1 MMKRITL
8 LAVCLLLVFTA
19 VWAQGEKE
27 AKESTGPVT
36 IKYAFWG
43 NPDAIGVE
51 QDIIKAFEESHPDIK
66 IESIVSGYSDYHTK
80 LMTMIAGNM
89 APDVMR
95 IDDYYFYDFIKLG
108 AVESLSPYIERDGL
122 DLDLYPKMGI
132 EEATVDGQIYGLPWG
147 TAPLY
152 MLLNLDAFENA
163 GVSLPSL
170 DWTTEDFERIVRSFN
185 PQKDKVYGFAI
196 DTNYLSSV
204 LPHIWSKGGT
214 LLSEDKSQYTG
225 DSPKATSAIQMLAD
239 LYAEGYMPKDT
250 INSGNTE
257 ALRRWFSNGTI
268 AMMSGSAQEILAIQK
283 IEGMRF
289 EAWTMPQALDS
300 KNTTV
305 FKSNTI
311 SMSKSSK
318 VKEAAWTF
326 TKFLRGV
333 EGEDLYVRAKRFPPT
348 LNIAENWALY
358 LDPNLYPKKIK
369 ENSELIAKEYGHT
382 LPLRT
387 GYAAIESKVIPAV
400 QSAMLGTKT
409 AAQAMADIRS
419 DITKIIETNSK

>member
-1 MMKRITL
+1 ML
-8 LAVCLLLVFTA
+8 LSLVMILS
-19 VWAQGEKE
+19 VLGAQGAQETKQ
-27 AKESTGPVT
+27 SGPVT
-36 IKYAFWG
+36 LKYAFWG

-51 QDIIKAFEESHPDIK
+51 QDIIKAFEAKHPDIK
-66 IESIVSGYSDYHTK
+66 IEPIVSGYADYHTK

-108 AVESLSPYIERDGL
+108 AVESLSPFIERDKI
-122 DLDLYPKMGI
+122 DLELYPKMGI
-132 EEATVDGQIYGLPWG
+132 EEAIVDGQIYGLPWG

-152 MLLNLDAFENA
+152 MLLNLEVFEKA
-163 GVSLPSL
+163 GVALPSL
-170 DWTTEDFERIVRSFN
+170 DWTTKDFERIVRSFN
-185 PQKDKVYGFAI
+185 PQADKVYGFAI

-214 LLSEDKSQYTG
+214 LLSEDKSRYTG
-225 DSPKATSAIQMLAD
+225 DSAESSSAIQMLAD
-239 LYAEGYMPKDT
+239 LYKEGYMPKDT

-257 ALRRWFSNGTI
+257 ALRRWFSNGTV

-283 IEGMRF
+283 IEGIRF
-289 EAWTMPQALDS
+289 EAWTMPQAVDS

-311 SMSKSSK
+311 SISKSSK
-318 VKEAAWTF
+318 QKEAAWIF

-348 LNIAENWALY
+348 LNIPENWALY
-358 LDPNLYPKKIK
+358 LDPNLYPKQIK
-369 ENSELIAKEYGHT
+369 QNSELIAKEYGHT

-409 AAQAMADIRS
+409 AQQAMADIRA

>member
-1 MMKRITL
+1 MKRTL
-8 LAVCLLLVFTA
+8 LMLLSLVMI
-19 VWAQGEKE
+19 VSVLGAQGTQETKQ
-27 AKESTGPVT
+27 SGPVT
-36 IKYAFWG
+36 LKYAFWG

-51 QDIIKAFEESHPDIK
+51 QDIIKAFEEKHPDIK
-66 IESIVSGYSDYHTK
+66 IEPIVSGYADYHTK

-108 AVESLSPYIERDGL
+108 AVESLSPFIQRDKI

-132 EEATVDGQIYGLPWG
+132 EEAIVDGQIYGLPWG

-152 MLLNLDAFENA
+152 MLLNLDVFEKA
-163 GVSLPSL
+163 GVALPSL
-170 DWTTEDFERIVRSFN
+170 DWTTKDFERIVRSFN

-214 LLSEDKSQYTG
+214 LLSEDKSLYTG
-225 DSPKATSAIQMLAD
+225 DSPEASSAIQMLAD
-239 LYAEGYMPKDT
+239 LYKEGYMPKDT

-283 IEGMRF
+283 IEGIRF
-289 EAWTMPQALDS
+289 EAWTMPQALNS

-311 SMSKSSK
+311 SISKSSK
-318 VKEAAWTF
+318 QKEAAWIF

-348 LNIAENWALY
+348 LNIPENWAFY
-358 LDPNLYPKKIK
+358 LDPNLYPKQIK
-369 ENSELIAKEYGHT
+369 QNSELIAKEYGHT

-409 AAQAMADIRS
+409 AQQAMADIRA

>member
-1 MMKRITL
+1 MKRTL
-8 LAVCLLLVFTA
+8 LMLLSLVMILS
-19 VWAQGEKE
+19 VLGAQGAQETKQ
-27 AKESTGPVT
+27 SGPVT
-36 IKYAFWG
+36 LKYAFWG

-51 QDIIKAFEESHPDIK
+51 QDIIKAFEAKHPDIK
-66 IESIVSGYSDYHTK
+66 IEPIVSGYADYHTK

-108 AVESLSPYIERDGL
+108 AVESLSPFIQRDKI
-122 DLDLYPKMGI
+122 DLNLYPKMGI

-152 MLLNLDAFENA
+152 MLLNLDVFEKA
-163 GVSLPSL
+163 GVELPSL
-170 DWTTEDFERIVRSFN
+170 DWTTKDFERLVRSFN

-214 LLSEDKSQYTG
+214 LLSEDKSRYTG
-225 DSPKATSAIQMLAD
+225 DSPEASSAIQMLSD
-239 LYAEGYMPKDT
+239 LYKEGYMPRDT

-257 ALRRWFSNGTI
+257 ALRRWFSNGTV

-283 IEGMRF
+283 IEGIRF
-289 EAWTMPQALDS
+289 EAWTMPQAVDS

-311 SMSKSSK
+311 SISKSSK
-318 VKEAAWTF
+318 QKEAAWTF

-348 LNIAENWALY
+348 LNIPENWALY
-358 LDPNLYPKKIK
+358 LDPNLYPKQIK
-369 ENSELIAKEYGHT
+369 QNSELIAKEYGHT

-409 AAQAMADIRS
+409 AAQAMADIRA

>member
-1 MMKRITL
+1 MKRTL
-8 LAVCLLLVFTA
+8 LVLLGLVMILAAVG
-19 VWAQGEKE
+19 AQG
-27 AKESTGPVT
+27 AQESQKSGPVT
-36 IKYAFWG
+36 LKYAFWG

-51 QDIIKAFEESHPDIK
+51 QDIIKAFEEKHPDIK
-66 IESIVSGYSDYHTK
+66 IEPIVSGYADYHTK

-108 AVESLSPYIERDGL
+108 AVESLSPYIQRDKI
-122 DLDLYPKMGI
+122 DLNLYPKMGI

-152 MLLNLDAFENA
+152 MLLNLDVFEKA
-163 GVSLPSL
+163 GVALPSL
-170 DWTTEDFERIVRSFN
+170 DWTTKDFERIVRSFN

-214 LLSEDKSQYTG
+214 LLSEDKSRYTG
-225 DSPKATSAIQMLAD
+225 DSPEASSAIQMLAD
-239 LYAEGYMPKDT
+239 LYKEGYMPKDT
-250 INSGNTE
+250 INSGNSE

-283 IEGMRF
+283 IEGIRF
-289 EAWTMPQALDS
+289 EAWTMPQAMNS

-311 SMSKSSK
+311 SISKSSK
-318 VKEAAWTF
+318 QKEAAWIF

-358 LDPNLYPKKIK
+358 LDPNLYPKQIK
-369 ENSELIAKEYGHT
+369 QNSELIAKEYGHT

-409 AAQAMADIRS
+409 AAQAMADIRG

>member
-1 MMKRITL
+1 MKRTL
-8 LAVCLLLVFTA
+8 LVLLGLVMILAAVG
-19 VWAQGEKE
+19 AQGAQEPQK
-27 AKESTGPVT
+27 SGPVT
-36 IKYAFWG
+36 LKYAFWG

-51 QDIIKAFEESHPDIK
+51 QDIIKAFEEKHPDIK
-66 IESIVSGYSDYHTK
+66 IEPIVSGYSDYHTK

-108 AVESLSPYIERDGL
+108 AVESLSPYIQRDKI
-122 DLDLYPKMGI
+122 DLNLYPKMGI

-152 MLLNLDAFENA
+152 MLLNLEVFEKA
-163 GVSLPSL
+163 GVALPSL
-170 DWTTEDFERIVRSFN
+170 DWTTKDFERIVRSFN

-214 LLSEDKSQYTG
+214 LLSEDKSRYTG
-225 DSPKATSAIQMLAD
+225 DSPEASSAIQMLAD
-239 LYAEGYMPKDT
+239 LYKEGYMPKDT

-283 IEGMRF
+283 IEGIRF
-289 EAWTMPQALDS
+289 EAWTMPQAMNS

-311 SMSKSSK
+311 SISKSSK
-318 VKEAAWTF
+318 QKEAAWIF

-358 LDPNLYPKKIK
+358 LDPNLYPKQIK
-369 ENSELIAKEYGHT
+369 QNSELIAKEYGHT

-409 AAQAMADIRS
+409 AAQAMADIRG

>member
-1 MMKRITL
+1 MKRTL
-8 LAVCLLLVFTA
+8 LVLLGLVMILAT
-19 VWAQGEKE
+19 VGAQGSQEPQK
-27 AKESTGPVT
+27 SGPVT
-36 IKYAFWG
+36 LKYAFWG

-51 QDIIKAFEESHPDIK
+51 QDIIKAFEEKHPDIK
-66 IESIVSGYSDYHTK
+66 IEPIVSGYADYHTK

-108 AVESLSPYIERDGL
+108 AVESLSPYIQRDKI
-122 DLDLYPKMGI
+122 DLNLYPKMGI

-152 MLLNLDAFENA
+152 MLLNLDVFEKA
-163 GVSLPSL
+163 GVALPSL
-170 DWTTEDFERIVRSFN
+170 DWTTKDFERIVRSFN

-214 LLSEDKSQYTG
+214 LLSEDKSRYTG
-225 DSPKATSAIQMLAD
+225 DSPEASSAIQMLAD
-239 LYAEGYMPKDT
+239 LYKEGYMPKDT

-283 IEGMRF
+283 IEGIRF
-289 EAWTMPQALDS
+289 EAWTMPQAMNS

-311 SMSKSSK
+311 SISKSSK
-318 VKEAAWTF
+318 QKEAAWIF

-348 LNIAENWALY
+348 LNIAENWDLY
-358 LDPNLYPKKIK
+358 LDPNLYPKQIK
-369 ENSELIAKEYGHT
+369 QISELIAKEYGHT

-409 AAQAMADIRS
+409 AAQAMADIRG

>member
-1 MMKRITL
+1 MKRTL
-8 LAVCLLLVFTA
+8 LMLLSLVMILS
-19 VWAQGEKE
+19 VLGAQGAQETKQ
-27 AKESTGPVT
+27 SGPVT
-36 IKYAFWG
+36 LKYAFWG

-51 QDIIKAFEESHPDIK
+51 QDIIKAFEAKHPDIK
-66 IESIVSGYSDYHTK
+66 IEPIVSGYADYHTK

-108 AVESLSPYIERDGL
+108 AVESLSPFIERDKI
-122 DLDLYPKMGI
+122 DLELYPKMGI
-132 EEATVDGQIYGLPWG
+132 EEAIVDGQIYGLPWG

-152 MLLNLDAFENA
+152 MLLNLEVFEKA
-163 GVSLPSL
+163 GVALPSL
-170 DWTTEDFERIVRSFN
+170 DWTTKDFERIVRSFN
-185 PQKDKVYGFAI
+185 PQADKVYGFAI

-214 LLSEDKSQYTG
+214 LLSEDKSRYTG
-225 DSPKATSAIQMLAD
+225 DSAESSSAIQMLSD
-239 LYAEGYMPKDT
+239 LYKEGYMPKDT

-257 ALRRWFSNGTI
+257 ALRRWFSNGTV

-283 IEGMRF
+283 IEGIRF
-289 EAWTMPQALDS
+289 EAWTMPQAVDS

-311 SMSKSSK
+311 SISKSSK
-318 VKEAAWTF
+318 QKEAAWTF

-348 LNIAENWALY
+348 LNIPENWALY
-358 LDPNLYPKKIK
+358 LDPNLYPKQIK
-369 ENSELIAKEYGHT
+369 QNSELIAKQYGHT

-409 AAQAMADIRS
+409 AAQAMADIRA

>member
-1 MMKRITL
+1 ML
-8 LAVCLLLVFTA
+8 LSLVMI
-19 VWAQGEKE
+19 VSVLGAQGTQEIKQ
-27 AKESTGPVT
+27 SGPVT
-36 IKYAFWG
+36 LKYAFWG

-51 QDIIKAFEESHPDIK
+51 QDIIKAFEEKHPDIK
-66 IESIVSGYSDYHTK
+66 IEPIVSGYADYHTK

-108 AVESLSPYIERDGL
+108 AVESLSPFIQRDKI

-132 EEATVDGQIYGLPWG
+132 EEAIVDGQIYGLPWG

-152 MLLNLDAFENA
+152 MLLNLDVFEKS
-163 GVSLPSL
+163 GVALPSL
-170 DWTTEDFERIVRSFN
+170 DWTTKDFERIVRSFN

-214 LLSEDKSQYTG
+214 LLSEDKSRYTG
-225 DSPKATSAIQMLAD
+225 DSPEASSAIQMLAD
-239 LYAEGYMPKDT
+239 LYKEGYMPKDT

-283 IEGMRF
+283 IEGIRF
-289 EAWTMPQALDS
+289 EAWTMPQALNS

-311 SMSKSSK
+311 SISKSSK
-318 VKEAAWTF
+318 QKEAAWTF

-348 LNIAENWALY
+348 LNIPENWAYY
-358 LDPNLYPKKIK
+358 LDPNLYPKQIK
-369 ENSELIAKEYGHT
+369 QNSELIAKEYGHT

-409 AAQAMADIRS
+409 AQQAMADIRA

>member
-1 MMKRITL
+1 MKRTL
-8 LAVCLLLVFTA
+8 LMLLGLVMILGTLG
-19 VWAQGEKE
+19 AQGGQE
-27 AKESTGPVT
+27 AQTTGPVT
-36 IKYAFWG
+36 LKYAFWG

-51 QDIIKAFEESHPDIK
+51 QDIIEAFEATHPDIK
-66 IESIVSGYSDYHTK
+66 IEPIVSGYADYHTK

-108 AVESLSPYIERDGL
+108 AVESLSPFIDRDNI
-122 DLDLYPKMGI
+122 DLALYPKMGI

-152 MLLNLDAFENA
+152 MLLNLDVFEKA
-163 GVSLPSL
+163 GIALPSL
-170 DWTTEDFERIVRSFN
+170 DWTVEDFERIVRSFN
-185 PQKDKVYGFAI
+185 PQKDNIYGFAL
-196 DTNYLSSV
+196 DTNNISIL
-204 LPHIWSKGGT
+204 LPYIWAMGGN
-214 LLSEDKSQYTG
+214 LLSDDRMEYTG
-225 DSPKATSAIQMLAD
+225 DQAGAVAAVQMIAD
-239 LYAEGYMPKDT
+239 LYQEGYMPKDS

-257 ALRRWFSNGTI
+257 ALRRWFSNGTL

-289 EAWTMPQALDS
+289 EAWTMPQAKDS

-318 VKEAAWTF
+318 LKEAAWTF

-387 GYAAIESKVIPAV
+387 GYAAIESKVMPAL
-400 QSAMLGTKT
+400 QTAMLGTKS
-409 AAQAMADIRS
+409 AAQAMGDIKV
-419 DITKIIETNSK
+419 DVMKVIETNSK

>member
-1 MMKRITL
+1 ML
-8 LAVCLLLVFTA
+8 LSLVMI
-19 VWAQGEKE
+19 VSVLGAQGTQEIKQ
-27 AKESTGPVT
+27 SGPVT
-36 IKYAFWG
+36 LKYAFWG

-51 QDIIKAFEESHPDIK
+51 QDIIKAFEEKHPDIK
-66 IESIVSGYSDYHTK
+66 IEPIVSGYADYHTK

-108 AVESLSPYIERDGL
+108 AVESLSPFIQRDKI

-132 EEATVDGQIYGLPWG
+132 EEAIVDGQIYGLPWG

-152 MLLNLDAFENA
+152 MLLNLDVFEKS
-163 GVSLPSL
+163 GVALPSL
-170 DWTTEDFERIVRSFN
+170 DWTTKDFERIVRSFN

-214 LLSEDKSQYTG
+214 LLSEDKSRYTG
-225 DSPKATSAIQMLAD
+225 DSPEASSAIQMLAD
-239 LYAEGYMPKDT
+239 LYKEGYMPKDT

-283 IEGMRF
+283 IEGIRF
-289 EAWTMPQALDS
+289 EAWTMPQALNS

-311 SMSKSSK
+311 SISKSSK
-318 VKEAAWTF
+318 QKEAAWIF

-348 LNIAENWALY
+348 LNIPENWAFY
-358 LDPNLYPKKIK
+358 LDPNLYPKQIK
-369 ENSELIAKEYGHT
+369 QNSELIAKEYGHT

-409 AAQAMADIRS
+409 AQQAMADIRA

>member
-1 MMKRITL
+1 MKRTL
-8 LAVCLLLVFTA
+8 LMLLSLVMILS
-19 VWAQGEKE
+19 VLGAQGAQETKQ
-27 AKESTGPVT
+27 SGPVT
-36 IKYAFWG
+36 LKYAFWG

-51 QDIIKAFEESHPDIK
+51 QDIIKAFEAKHPDIK
-66 IESIVSGYSDYHTK
+66 IEPIVSGYADYHTK

-108 AVESLSPYIERDGL
+108 AVESLSPFIERDKI
-122 DLDLYPKMGI
+122 DLELYPKMGI
-132 EEATVDGQIYGLPWG
+132 EEAIVDGQIYGLPWG

-152 MLLNLDAFENA
+152 MLLNLEVFEKA
-163 GVSLPSL
+163 GVALPSL
-170 DWTTEDFERIVRSFN
+170 DWTTKDFERIVRSFN
-185 PQKDKVYGFAI
+185 PQADKVYGFAI

-214 LLSEDKSQYTG
+214 LLSEDKSRYTG
-225 DSPKATSAIQMLAD
+225 DSAESSSAIQMLAD
-239 LYAEGYMPKDT
+239 LYKEGYMPKDT

-257 ALRRWFSNGTI
+257 ALRRWFSNGTV

-283 IEGMRF
+283 IEGIRF
-289 EAWTMPQALDS
+289 EAWTMPQAVDS

-311 SMSKSSK
+311 SISKSSK
-318 VKEAAWTF
+318 QKEAAWTF

-348 LNIAENWALY
+348 LNIPENWALY
-358 LDPNLYPKKIK
+358 LDPNLYPKQIK
-369 ENSELIAKEYGHT
+369 QNSELIAKEYGHT

-409 AAQAMADIRS
+409 AQQAMADIRA

>member
-1 MMKRITL
+1 ML
-8 LAVCLLLVFTA
+8 LSLVMI
-19 VWAQGEKE
+19 VSVLGAQGTQEIKQ
-27 AKESTGPVT
+27 SGPVT
-36 IKYAFWG
+36 LKYAFWG

-51 QDIIKAFEESHPDIK
+51 QDIIKAFEEKHPDIK
-66 IESIVSGYSDYHTK
+66 IEPIVSGYADYHTK

-108 AVESLSPYIERDGL
+108 AVESLSPFIQRDKI

-132 EEATVDGQIYGLPWG
+132 EEAIVDGQIYGLPWG

-152 MLLNLDAFENA
+152 MLLNLDVFEKA
-163 GVSLPSL
+163 GVALPSL
-170 DWTTEDFERIVRSFN
+170 DWTTKDFERIVRSFN

-214 LLSEDKSQYTG
+214 LLSEDKSRYTG
-225 DSPKATSAIQMLAD
+225 DSPEASSAIQMLAD
-239 LYAEGYMPKDT
+239 LYKEGYMPKDT

-283 IEGMRF
+283 IEGIRF
-289 EAWTMPQALDS
+289 EAWTMPQALNS

-311 SMSKSSK
+311 SISKSSK
-318 VKEAAWTF
+318 QKEAAWIF

-348 LNIAENWALY
+348 LNIPENWAFY
-358 LDPNLYPKKIK
+358 LDPNLYPKQIK
-369 ENSELIAKEYGHT
+369 QNSELIAKEYGHT

-409 AAQAMADIRS
+409 AQQAMADIRA

>member
-1 MMKRITL
+1 MKRTL
-8 LAVCLLLVFTA
+8 LVLLGLVMILAT
-19 VWAQGEKE
+19 VGAQGSQEPQK
-27 AKESTGPVT
+27 SGPVT
-36 IKYAFWG
+36 LKYAFWG

-51 QDIIKAFEESHPDIK
+51 QDIIKAFEEKHPDIK
-66 IESIVSGYSDYHTK
+66 IEPIVSGYADYHTK

-108 AVESLSPYIERDGL
+108 AVESLSPYIQRDKI
-122 DLDLYPKMGI
+122 DLNLYPKMGI
-132 EEATVDGQIYGLPWG
+132 EEATVEGQIYGLPWG

-152 MLLNLDAFENA
+152 MLLNLDVFEKA
-163 GVSLPSL
+163 GVALPSL
-170 DWTTEDFERIVRSFN
+170 DWTTKDFERIVRSFN

-214 LLSEDKSQYTG
+214 LLSEDKSRYTG
-225 DSPKATSAIQMLAD
+225 DSPEASSAIQMLAD
-239 LYAEGYMPKDT
+239 LYKEGYMPKDT

-283 IEGMRF
+283 IEGIRF
-289 EAWTMPQALDS
+289 EAWTMPQAMNS

-311 SMSKSSK
+311 SISKSSK
-318 VKEAAWTF
+318 QKEAAWIF

-358 LDPNLYPKKIK
+358 LDPNLYPKQIK
-369 ENSELIAKEYGHT
+369 QNSELIAKEYGHT

-409 AAQAMADIRS
+409 AAQAMADIRG

>member
-1 MMKRITL
+1 MKRTL
-8 LAVCLLLVFTA
+8 LLLLSLVMILS
-19 VWAQGEKE
+19 VLGAQGAQETKQ
-27 AKESTGPVT
+27 SGPVT
-36 IKYAFWG
+36 LKYAFWG

-51 QDIIKAFEESHPDIK
+51 QDIIKAFEAKHPDIK
-66 IESIVSGYSDYHTK
+66 IEPIVSGYADYHTK

-108 AVESLSPYIERDGL
+108 AVESLTPFIERDKI
-122 DLDLYPKMGI
+122 DLELYPKMGI
-132 EEATVDGQIYGLPWG
+132 EEAIVDGQIYGLPWG

-152 MLLNLDAFENA
+152 MLLNLEVFEKA
-163 GVSLPSL
+163 GVALPSL
-170 DWTTEDFERIVRSFN
+170 DWTTKDFERIVRSFN
-185 PQKDKVYGFAI
+185 PQEDKVYGFAI

-214 LLSEDKSQYTG
+214 LLSEDKSRYTG
-225 DSPKATSAIQMLAD
+225 DSAEASSAIQMLAD
-239 LYAEGYMPKDT
+239 LYKEGYMPKDT

-257 ALRRWFSNGTI
+257 ALRRWFSNGTV

-283 IEGMRF
+283 IEGIRF
-289 EAWTMPQALDS
+289 EAWTMPQAVDS

-311 SMSKSSK
+311 SISKSSK
-318 VKEAAWTF
+318 QKEAAWTF

-348 LNIAENWALY
+348 LNIPENWALY
-358 LDPNLYPKKIK
+358 LDPNLYPKQIK
-369 ENSELIAKEYGHT
+369 QNSELIAKQYGHT

-409 AAQAMADIRS
+409 AAQAMADIRA

>member
-1 MMKRITL
+1 MKRTL
-8 LAVCLLLVFTA
+8 LVLLGLVMILAAVG
-19 VWAQGEKE
+19 AQGAQEPQK
-27 AKESTGPVT
+27 SGPVT
-36 IKYAFWG
+36 LKYAFWG

-51 QDIIKAFEESHPDIK
+51 QDIIKAFEEKHPDIK
-66 IESIVSGYSDYHTK
+66 IEPIVSGYADYHTK

-108 AVESLSPYIERDGL
+108 AVESLSPFIQRDKI
-122 DLDLYPKMGI
+122 DLNLYPKMGI

-152 MLLNLDAFENA
+152 MLLNLDVFEKA
-163 GVSLPSL
+163 GVALPSL
-170 DWTTEDFERIVRSFN
+170 DWTTKDFERIVRSFN

-214 LLSEDKSQYTG
+214 LLSEDKSRYTG
-225 DSPKATSAIQMLAD
+225 DSPEASSAIQMLAD
-239 LYAEGYMPKDT
+239 LYKEGYMPKDT
-250 INSGNTE
+250 INSGNSE

-283 IEGMRF
+283 IEGIRF
-289 EAWTMPQALDS
+289 EAWTMPQAMNS

-311 SMSKSSK
+311 SISKSSK
-318 VKEAAWTF
+318 QKEAAWIF

-358 LDPNLYPKKIK
+358 LDPNLYPKQIK
-369 ENSELIAKEYGHT
+369 QNSELIAKEYGHT

-409 AAQAMADIRS
+409 AAQAMADIRG

>member
-1 MMKRITL
+1 ML
-8 LAVCLLLVFTA
+8 LSLVMILS
-19 VWAQGEKE
+19 VLGAQGAQETKQ
-27 AKESTGPVT
+27 SGPVT
-36 IKYAFWG
+36 LKYAFWG

-51 QDIIKAFEESHPDIK
+51 QDIIKAFEAKHPDIK
-66 IESIVSGYSDYHTK
+66 IEPIVSGYADYHTK

-108 AVESLSPYIERDGL
+108 AVESLSPFIERDKI
-122 DLDLYPKMGI
+122 DLELYPKMGI
-132 EEATVDGQIYGLPWG
+132 EEAIVDGQIYGLPWG

-152 MLLNLDAFENA
+152 MLLNLEVFEKA
-163 GVSLPSL
+163 GVALPSL
-170 DWTTEDFERIVRSFN
+170 DWTTKDFERIVRSFN
-185 PQKDKVYGFAI
+185 PQADKVYGFAI

-214 LLSEDKSQYTG
+214 LLSEDKSRYTG
-225 DSPKATSAIQMLAD
+225 DSAESSSAIQMLAD
-239 LYAEGYMPKDT
+239 LYKEGYMPKDT

-257 ALRRWFSNGTI
+257 ALRRWFSNGTV

-283 IEGMRF
+283 IEGIRF
-289 EAWTMPQALDS
+289 EAWTMPQAVDS

-311 SMSKSSK
+311 SISKSSK
-318 VKEAAWTF
+318 QKEAAWIF

-348 LNIAENWALY
+348 LNIPENWALY
-358 LDPNLYPKKIK
+358 LDPNLYPKQIK
-369 ENSELIAKEYGHT
+369 QNSELIAKQYGHT

-409 AAQAMADIRS
+409 AAQAMADIRA

>member
-1 MMKRITL
+1 MMKRTIMIIM
-8 LAVCLLLVFTA
+8 CSLLVLGA
-19 VWAQGEKE
+19 VWAQGGQELKM
-27 AKESTGPVT
+27 SSGPVT
-36 IKYAFWG
+36 LKYAFWG

-51 QDIIKAFEESHPDIK
+51 QDIIKAFEEKHPDIK
-66 IESIVSGYSDYHTK
+66 IEPIVSGYQDYHTK

-108 AVESLSPYIERDGL
+108 AVESLSPYIEKDNI

-152 MLLNLDAFENA
+152 MLLNLDVFEQA
-163 GVSLPSL
+163 GIELPSL
-170 DWTTEDFERIVRSFN
+170 DWTIEDFERIIRSFN
-185 PQKDKVYGFAI
+185 PKKDNIYGFAT
-196 DTNYLSSV
+196 DTANISQILPYIWAKDGNILSDDR
-204 LPHIWSKGGT
+204 L
-214 LLSEDKSQYTG
+214 QYTG
-225 DSPKATSAIQMLAD
+225 DQAGAVAAVKMIAD
-239 LYAEGYMPKDT
+239 LYQDGYMPKDS

-257 ALRRWFSNGTI
+257 SLRRWFCNNTL
-268 AMMSGSAQEILAIQK
+268 AMMSGAAQEILAIQNV
-283 IEGMRF
+283 EGMRF
-289 EAWTMPQALDS
+289 EAWTMPQSVNS

-311 SMSKSSK
+311 SMSESSK

-348 LNIAENWALY
+348 LNIPENWAYY

-369 ENSELIAKEYGHT
+369 ENSELIAKNYGHT

-387 GYAAIESKVIPAV
+387 GYAAIESKIMPAL
-400 QSAMLGTKT
+400 QTAMLGSKSAQQSM
-409 AAQAMADIRS
+409 AAINSEIM
-419 DITKIIETNSK
+419 KIIEANSK

>member
-1 MMKRITL
+1 MKRTL
-8 LAVCLLLVFTA
+8 LVLLGLVMILAAVG
-19 VWAQGEKE
+19 AQGAQEPQK
-27 AKESTGPVT
+27 SGPVT
-36 IKYAFWG
+36 LKYAFWG

-51 QDIIKAFEESHPDIK
+51 QDIIKAFEEKHPDIK
-66 IESIVSGYSDYHTK
+66 IEPIVSGYSDYHTK

-108 AVESLSPYIERDGL
+108 AVESLSPYIQRDRI
-122 DLDLYPKMGI
+122 DLNLYPKMGI

-152 MLLNLDAFENA
+152 MLLNLEVFEKA
-163 GVSLPSL
+163 GVALPSL
-170 DWTTEDFERIVRSFN
+170 DWTTKDFERIVRSFN

-214 LLSEDKSQYTG
+214 LLSEDKSRYTG
-225 DSPKATSAIQMLAD
+225 DSPEASSAIQMLAD
-239 LYAEGYMPKDT
+239 LYKEGYMPKDT

-283 IEGMRF
+283 IEGIRF
-289 EAWTMPQALDS
+289 EAWTMPQAMNS

-311 SMSKSSK
+311 SISKSSK
-318 VKEAAWTF
+318 QKEAAWIF

-358 LDPNLYPKKIK
+358 LDPNLYPKQIK
-369 ENSELIAKEYGHT
+369 QNSELIAKEYGHT

-409 AAQAMADIRS
+409 AAQAMADIRG

>member
-1 MMKRITL
+1 MKRTL
-8 LAVCLLLVFTA
+8 LVLLGLVMILAT
-19 VWAQGEKE
+19 VGAQGSQEPQK
-27 AKESTGPVT
+27 SGPVT
-36 IKYAFWG
+36 LKYAFWG

-51 QDIIKAFEESHPDIK
+51 QDIIKAFEEKHPDIK
-66 IESIVSGYSDYHTK
+66 IEPIVSGYADYHTK

-108 AVESLSPYIERDGL
+108 AVESLSPYIQRDKI
-122 DLDLYPKMGI
+122 DLNLYPKMGI
-132 EEATVDGQIYGLPWG
+132 EEATVEGQIYGLPWG

-152 MLLNLDAFENA
+152 MLLNLDVFEKA
-163 GVSLPSL
+163 GVALPSL
-170 DWTTEDFERIVRSFN
+170 DWTTKDFERIVRSFN

-214 LLSEDKSQYTG
+214 LLSEDKSRYTG
-225 DSPKATSAIQMLAD
+225 DSPEASSAIQMLAD
-239 LYAEGYMPKDT
+239 LYKEGYMPKDT

-283 IEGMRF
+283 IEGIRF
-289 EAWTMPQALDS
+289 EAWTMPQAMNS

-311 SMSKSSK
+311 SISKSSK
-318 VKEAAWTF
+318 QKEAAWIF

-348 LNIAENWALY
+348 LNIAENWDLY
-358 LDPNLYPKKIK
+358 LDPNLYPKQIK
-369 ENSELIAKEYGHT
+369 QISELIAKEYGHT

-409 AAQAMADIRS
+409 AAQAMADIRG

>member
-1 MMKRITL
+1 MKRTL
-8 LAVCLLLVFTA
+8 LVLLGLVMILAT
-19 VWAQGEKE
+19 VGAQGSQEPQK
-27 AKESTGPVT
+27 SGPVT
-36 IKYAFWG
+36 LKYAFWG

-51 QDIIKAFEESHPDIK
+51 QDIIKAFEEKHPDIK
-66 IESIVSGYSDYHTK
+66 IEPIVSGYADYHTK

-95 IDDYYFYDFIKLG
+95 IDDYYFYDFIKLS
-108 AVESLSPYIERDGL
+108 AVESLSPYIQRDKI
-122 DLDLYPKMGI
+122 DLNLYPKMGI

-152 MLLNLDAFENA
+152 MLLNLDVFEKA
-163 GVSLPSL
+163 GVALPSL
-170 DWTTEDFERIVRSFN
+170 DWTTKDFERIVRSFN

-214 LLSEDKSQYTG
+214 LLSEDKSRYTG
-225 DSPKATSAIQMLAD
+225 DSPEASSAIQMLAD
-239 LYAEGYMPKDT
+239 LYKEGYMPKDT

-283 IEGMRF
+283 IEGIRF
-289 EAWTMPQALDS
+289 EAWTMPQAMNS

-311 SMSKSSK
+311 SISKSSK
-318 VKEAAWTF
+318 QKEAAWIF

-348 LNIAENWALY
+348 LNIAENWDLY
-358 LDPNLYPKKIK
+358 LDPNLYPKQIK
-369 ENSELIAKEYGHT
+369 QNSELIAKEYGHT

-409 AAQAMADIRS
+409 AAQAMADIRG

>member
-1 MMKRITL
+1 MKRTL
-8 LAVCLLLVFTA
+8 LMLLSLVMI
-19 VWAQGEKE
+19 VSVLGAQGTQEIKQ
-27 AKESTGPVT
+27 SGPVT
-36 IKYAFWG
+36 LKYAFWG

-51 QDIIKAFEESHPDIK
+51 QDIIKAFEEKHPDIK
-66 IESIVSGYSDYHTK
+66 IEPIVSGYADYHTK

-108 AVESLSPYIERDGL
+108 AVESLSPFIQRDKI

-132 EEATVDGQIYGLPWG
+132 EEAIVDGQIYGLPWG

-152 MLLNLDAFENA
+152 MLLNLDVFEKA
-163 GVSLPSL
+163 GVALPSL
-170 DWTTEDFERIVRSFN
+170 DWTTKDFERIVRSFN

-214 LLSEDKSQYTG
+214 LLSEDKSRYTG
-225 DSPKATSAIQMLAD
+225 DSPEASSAIQMLAD
-239 LYAEGYMPKDT
+239 LYKEGYMPKDT

-283 IEGMRF
+283 IEGIRF
-289 EAWTMPQALDS
+289 EAWTMPQALNS

-311 SMSKSSK
+311 SISKSSK
-318 VKEAAWTF
+318 QKEAAWIF

-348 LNIAENWALY
+348 LNIPENWAFY
-358 LDPNLYPKKIK
+358 LDPNLYPKQIK
-369 ENSELIAKEYGHT
+369 QNSELIAKEYGHT

-409 AAQAMADIRS
+409 AQQAMADIRA

>member
-1 MMKRITL
+1 MKRTL
-8 LAVCLLLVFTA
+8 LMLLSLVMILS
-19 VWAQGEKE
+19 VLGAQGAQETKQ
-27 AKESTGPVT
+27 SGPVT
-36 IKYAFWG
+36 LKYAFWG

-51 QDIIKAFEESHPDIK
+51 QDIIKAFEAKHPDIK
-66 IESIVSGYSDYHTK
+66 IEPIVSGYADYHTK

-108 AVESLSPYIERDGL
+108 AVESLSPFIERDKI
-122 DLDLYPKMGI
+122 DLELYPKMGI
-132 EEATVDGQIYGLPWG
+132 EEAIVDGQIYGLPWG

-152 MLLNLDAFENA
+152 MLLNLEVFEKA
-163 GVSLPSL
+163 GVALPSL
-170 DWTTEDFERIVRSFN
+170 DWTTKDFERIVRSFN
-185 PQKDKVYGFAI
+185 PQADKVYGFAI

-214 LLSEDKSQYTG
+214 LLSEDKSRYTG
-225 DSPKATSAIQMLAD
+225 DSAESSSAIQMLAD
-239 LYAEGYMPKDT
+239 LYKEGYMPKDT

-257 ALRRWFSNGTI
+257 ALRRWFSNGTV

-283 IEGMRF
+283 IEGIRF
-289 EAWTMPQALDS
+289 EAWTMPQAVDS

-311 SMSKSSK
+311 SISKSSK
-318 VKEAAWTF
+318 QKEAAWTF

-348 LNIAENWALY
+348 LNIPENWALY
-358 LDPNLYPKKIK
+358 LDPNLYPKQIK
-369 ENSELIAKEYGHT
+369 QNSELIAKQYGHT

-409 AAQAMADIRS
+409 AAQAMADIRA

>member
-1 MMKRITL
+1 MKRTL
-8 LAVCLLLVFTA
+8 LMLLSLVMILS
-19 VWAQGEKE
+19 VLGAQGAQETKQ
-27 AKESTGPVT
+27 SGPVT
-36 IKYAFWG
+36 LKYAFWG

-51 QDIIKAFEESHPDIK
+51 QDIIKAFEAKHPDIK
-66 IESIVSGYSDYHTK
+66 IEPIVSGYADYHTK

-108 AVESLSPYIERDGL
+108 AVESLSPFIERDKI
-122 DLDLYPKMGI
+122 DLELYPKMGI
-132 EEATVDGQIYGLPWG
+132 EEAIVDGQIYGLPWG

-152 MLLNLDAFENA
+152 MLLNLEVFEKA
-163 GVSLPSL
+163 GVALPSL
-170 DWTTEDFERIVRSFN
+170 DWTTKDFERIVRSFN
-185 PQKDKVYGFAI
+185 PQADKVYGFAI

-214 LLSEDKSQYTG
+214 LLSEDKSRYTG
-225 DSPKATSAIQMLAD
+225 DSAESSSAIQMLAD
-239 LYAEGYMPKDT
+239 LYKEGYMPKDT

-257 ALRRWFSNGTI
+257 ALRRWFSNGTV

-283 IEGMRF
+283 IEGIRF
-289 EAWTMPQALDS
+289 EAWTMPQAVDS

-311 SMSKSSK
+311 SISKSSK
-318 VKEAAWTF
+318 QKEAAWIF

-348 LNIAENWALY
+348 LNIPENWALY
-358 LDPNLYPKKIK
+358 LDPNLYPKQIK
-369 ENSELIAKEYGHT
+369 QNSELIAKEYGHT

-409 AAQAMADIRS
+409 AQQAMADIRA

>member
-1 MMKRITL
+1 MKRTL
-8 LAVCLLLVFTA
+8 LVLLGLVMILAT
-19 VWAQGEKE
+19 VGAQGSQEPQK
-27 AKESTGPVT
+27 SGPVT
-36 IKYAFWG
+36 LKYAFWG

-51 QDIIKAFEESHPDIK
+51 QDIIKAFEEKHPDIK
-66 IESIVSGYSDYHTK
+66 IEPIVSGYADYHTK

-108 AVESLSPYIERDGL
+108 AVESLSPYIQRDKI
-122 DLDLYPKMGI
+122 DLNLYPKMGI

-152 MLLNLDAFENA
+152 MLLNLDVFEKA
-163 GVSLPSL
+163 GVALPSL
-170 DWTTEDFERIVRSFN
+170 DWTTKDFERIVRSFN

-214 LLSEDKSQYTG
+214 LLSEDKSRYTG
-225 DSPKATSAIQMLAD
+225 DSPEASSAIQMLAD
-239 LYAEGYMPKDT
+239 LYKEGYMPKDT

-283 IEGMRF
+283 IEGIRF
-289 EAWTMPQALDS
+289 EAWTMPQAMNS

-311 SMSKSSK
+311 SISKSSK
-318 VKEAAWTF
+318 QKEAAWIF

-358 LDPNLYPKKIK
+358 LDPNLYPKQIK
-369 ENSELIAKEYGHT
+369 QISELIAKEYGHT

-409 AAQAMADIRS
+409 AAQAMADIRG

>member
-1 MMKRITL
+1 MKRTL
-8 LAVCLLLVFTA
+8 LVLLGLVMILAAVG
-19 VWAQGEKE
+19 AQGSQEPQK
-27 AKESTGPVT
+27 SGPVT
-36 IKYAFWG
+36 LKYAFWG

-51 QDIIKAFEESHPDIK
+51 QDIIKAFEEKHPDIK
-66 IESIVSGYSDYHTK
+66 IEPIVSGYADYHTK

-108 AVESLSPYIERDGL
+108 AVESLSPYIQRDKI
-122 DLDLYPKMGI
+122 DLNLYPKMGI

-152 MLLNLDAFENA
+152 MLLNLDVFEKA
-163 GVSLPSL
+163 GVALPSL
-170 DWTTEDFERIVRSFN
+170 DWTTKDFERIVRSFN

-214 LLSEDKSQYTG
+214 LLSEDKSRYTG
-225 DSPKATSAIQMLAD
+225 DSPEASSAIQMLAD
-239 LYAEGYMPKDT
+239 LYKEGYMPKDT

-283 IEGMRF
+283 IEGIRF
-289 EAWTMPQALDS
+289 EAWTMPQAMNS

-311 SMSKSSK
+311 SISKSSK
-318 VKEAAWTF
+318 QKEAAWIF

-358 LDPNLYPKKIK
+358 LDPNLYPKQIK
-369 ENSELIAKEYGHT
+369 QNSELIAKEYGHT

-409 AAQAMADIRS
+409 AAQAMADIRG

>member
-1 MMKRITL
+1 MKRTL
-8 LAVCLLLVFTA
+8 LVLLGLVMILAT
-19 VWAQGEKE
+19 VGAQGSQEPQK
-27 AKESTGPVT
+27 SGPVT
-36 IKYAFWG
+36 LKYAFWG

-51 QDIIKAFEESHPDIK
+51 QDIIKAFEEKHPDIK
-66 IESIVSGYSDYHTK
+66 IEPIVSGYADYHTK

-108 AVESLSPYIERDGL
+108 AVESLSPYIQRDKI
-122 DLDLYPKMGI
+122 DLNLYPKMGI

-152 MLLNLDAFENA
+152 MLLNLDVFEKA
-163 GVSLPSL
+163 GVALPSL
-170 DWTTEDFERIVRSFN
+170 DWTTKDFERIVRSFN

-214 LLSEDKSQYTG
+214 LLSEDKSRYTG
-225 DSPKATSAIQMLAD
+225 DSPEASSAIQMLAD
-239 LYAEGYMPKDT
+239 LYKEGYMPKDT

-283 IEGMRF
+283 IEGIRF
-289 EAWTMPQALDS
+289 EAWTMPQAMNS

-311 SMSKSSK
+311 SISKSSK
-318 VKEAAWTF
+318 QKEAAWIF

-348 LNIAENWALY
+348 LNIAENWDLY
-358 LDPNLYPKKIK
+358 LDPNLYPKQIK
-369 ENSELIAKEYGHT
+369 QNSELIAKEYGHT

-409 AAQAMADIRS
+409 AAQAMADIRG

>member
-1 MMKRITL
+1 MKRTL
-8 LAVCLLLVFTA
+8 LMLLSLVMI
-19 VWAQGEKE
+19 VSVLGAQGTQEIKQ
-27 AKESTGPVT
+27 SGPVT
-36 IKYAFWG
+36 LKYAFWG

-51 QDIIKAFEESHPDIK
+51 QDIIKAFEEKHPDIK
-66 IESIVSGYSDYHTK
+66 IEPIVSGYADYHTK

-108 AVESLSPYIERDGL
+108 AVESLSPFIQRDKI

-132 EEATVDGQIYGLPWG
+132 EEAIVDGQIYGLPWG

-152 MLLNLDAFENA
+152 MLLNLDVFEKA
-163 GVSLPSL
+163 GVALPSL
-170 DWTTEDFERIVRSFN
+170 DWTTKDFERIVRSFN

-214 LLSEDKSQYTG
+214 LLSEDKSLYTG
-225 DSPKATSAIQMLAD
+225 DSPEASSAIQMLAD
-239 LYAEGYMPKDT
+239 LYKEGYMPKDT

-283 IEGMRF
+283 IEGIRF
-289 EAWTMPQALDS
+289 EAWTMPQALNS

-311 SMSKSSK
+311 SISKSSK
-318 VKEAAWTF
+318 QKEAAWIF

-348 LNIAENWALY
+348 LNIPENWAFY
-358 LDPNLYPKKIK
+358 LDPNLYPKQIK
-369 ENSELIAKEYGHT
+369 QNSELIAKEYGHT

-409 AAQAMADIRS
+409 AQQAMADIRA

>member
-1 MMKRITL
+1 MKRTL
-8 LAVCLLLVFTA
+8 LVLLGLVMILAAVG
-19 VWAQGEKE
+19 AQG
-27 AKESTGPVT
+27 AQESQKSGPVT
-36 IKYAFWG
+36 LKYAFWG

-51 QDIIKAFEESHPDIK
+51 QDIIKAFEEKHPDIK
-66 IESIVSGYSDYHTK
+66 IEPIVSGYADYHTK

-108 AVESLSPYIERDGL
+108 AVESLSPYIQRDKI
-122 DLDLYPKMGI
+122 DLNLYPKMGI

-152 MLLNLDAFENA
+152 MLLNLDVFEKA
-163 GVSLPSL
+163 GVALPSL
-170 DWTTEDFERIVRSFN
+170 DWTTKDFERIVRSFN

-214 LLSEDKSQYTG
+214 LLSEDKSRYTG
-225 DSPKATSAIQMLAD
+225 DSPEASSAIQMLAD
-239 LYAEGYMPKDT
+239 LYKEGYMPKDT

-283 IEGMRF
+283 IEGIRF
-289 EAWTMPQALDS
+289 EAWTMPQAMNS

-311 SMSKSSK
+311 SISKSSK
-318 VKEAAWTF
+318 QKEAAWIF

-358 LDPNLYPKKIK
+358 LDPNLYPKQIK
-369 ENSELIAKEYGHT
+369 QNSELIAKEYGHT

-409 AAQAMADIRS
+409 AAQAMADIRG

>member
-1 MMKRITL
+1 MKRTL
-8 LAVCLLLVFTA
+8 LVLLGLVMILAT
-19 VWAQGEKE
+19 VGAQGSQEPQK
-27 AKESTGPVT
+27 SGPVT
-36 IKYAFWG
+36 LKYAFWG

-51 QDIIKAFEESHPDIK
+51 QDIIKAFEEKHPDIK
-66 IESIVSGYSDYHTK
+66 IEPIVSGYADYHTK

-108 AVESLSPYIERDGL
+108 AVESLSPYIQRDKI
-122 DLDLYPKMGI
+122 DLNLYPKMGI

-152 MLLNLDAFENA
+152 MLLNLDVFEKA
-163 GVSLPSL
+163 GVALPSL
-170 DWTTEDFERIVRSFN
+170 DWTTKDFERIVRSFN

-214 LLSEDKSQYTG
+214 LLSEDKSRYTG
-225 DSPKATSAIQMLAD
+225 DSPEASSAIQMLAD
-239 LYAEGYMPKDT
+239 LYKEGYMPKDT

-283 IEGMRF
+283 IEGIRF
-289 EAWTMPQALDS
+289 EAWTMPQAMNS

-311 SMSKSSK
+311 SISKSSK
-318 VKEAAWTF
+318 QKEAAWIF

-358 LDPNLYPKKIK
+358 LDPNLYPKQIK
-369 ENSELIAKEYGHT
+369 QNSELIAKEYGHT

-409 AAQAMADIRS
+409 AAQAMADIRG

>member
-1 MMKRITL
+1 MKRTL
-8 LAVCLLLVFTA
+8 LVLLGLVMILAT
-19 VWAQGEKE
+19 VGAQGAQEPQK
-27 AKESTGPVT
+27 SGPVT
-36 IKYAFWG
+36 LKYAFWG

-51 QDIIKAFEESHPDIK
+51 QDIIKAFEEKHPDIK
-66 IESIVSGYSDYHTK
+66 IEPIVSGYADYHTK

-108 AVESLSPYIERDGL
+108 AVESLSPFIQRDKI
-122 DLDLYPKMGI
+122 DLNLYPKMGI

-152 MLLNLDAFENA
+152 MLLNLDVFEKA
-163 GVSLPSL
+163 GVAIPSL
-170 DWTTEDFERIVRSFN
+170 DWTTKDFERIVRSFN

-214 LLSEDKSQYTG
+214 LLSEDKSRYTG
-225 DSPKATSAIQMLAD
+225 DSPEASSAIQMLAD
-239 LYAEGYMPKDT
+239 LYKEGYMPKDT
-250 INSGNTE
+250 INSGNSE

-283 IEGMRF
+283 IEGIRF
-289 EAWTMPQALDS
+289 EAWTMPQAMNS

-311 SMSKSSK
+311 SISKSSK
-318 VKEAAWTF
+318 QKEAAWIF

-358 LDPNLYPKKIK
+358 LDPNLYPKQIK
-369 ENSELIAKEYGHT
+369 QNSELIAKEYGHT

-409 AAQAMADIRS
+409 AAQAMADIRG

>member
-1 MMKRITL
+1 MKRTL
-8 LAVCLLLVFTA
+8 LLLLSLVMILS
-19 VWAQGEKE
+19 VLGAQGAQETKQ
-27 AKESTGPVT
+27 SGPVT
-36 IKYAFWG
+36 LKYAFWG

-51 QDIIKAFEESHPDIK
+51 QDIIKAFEEKHPDIK
-66 IESIVSGYSDYHTK
+66 IEPIVSGYADYHTK

-108 AVESLSPYIERDGL
+108 AVESLTPFIERDKI
-122 DLDLYPKMGI
+122 DLELYPKMGI
-132 EEATVDGQIYGLPWG
+132 EEAIVDGQIYGLPWG

-152 MLLNLDAFENA
+152 MLLNLEVFEKA
-163 GVSLPSL
+163 GVALPSL
-170 DWTTEDFERIVRSFN
+170 DWTTKDFERIVRSFN
-185 PQKDKVYGFAI
+185 PQEDKVYGFAI

-214 LLSEDKSQYTG
+214 LLSEDKSRYTG
-225 DSPKATSAIQMLAD
+225 DSAEASSAIQMLAD
-239 LYAEGYMPKDT
+239 LYKEGYMPKDT

-257 ALRRWFSNGTI
+257 ALRRWFSNGTV

-283 IEGMRF
+283 IEGIRF
-289 EAWTMPQALDS
+289 EAWTMPQAVDS

-311 SMSKSSK
+311 SISKSSK
-318 VKEAAWTF
+318 QKEAAWTF

-348 LNIAENWALY
+348 LNIPENWALY
-358 LDPNLYPKKIK
+358 LDPNLYPKQIK
-369 ENSELIAKEYGHT
+369 QNSELIAKQYGHT

-409 AAQAMADIRS
+409 AAQAMADIRA

>member
-1 MMKRITL
+1 MKRTL
-8 LAVCLLLVFTA
+8 LVLLGLVMILAAVG
-19 VWAQGEKE
+19 AQGSQ
-27 AKESTGPVT
+27 ESQKSGPVT
-36 IKYAFWG
+36 LKYAFWG

-51 QDIIKAFEESHPDIK
+51 QDIIKAFEEKHPDIK
-66 IESIVSGYSDYHTK
+66 IEPIVSGYADYHTK

-108 AVESLSPYIERDGL
+108 AVESLSPHIQRDKI
-122 DLDLYPKMGI
+122 DLNLYPKMGI

-152 MLLNLDAFENA
+152 MLLNLDVFEKA
-163 GVSLPSL
+163 GVALPSL
-170 DWTTEDFERIVRSFN
+170 DWTTKDFERIVRSFN

-214 LLSEDKSQYTG
+214 LLSEDKSRYTG
-225 DSPKATSAIQMLAD
+225 DSPEASSAIQMLAD
-239 LYAEGYMPKDT
+239 LYKEGYMPKDT

-283 IEGMRF
+283 IEGIRF
-289 EAWTMPQALDS
+289 EAWTMPQAMNS

-311 SMSKSSK
+311 SISKSSK
-318 VKEAAWTF
+318 QKEAAWIF

-348 LNIAENWALY
+348 LNIAENWDLY
-358 LDPNLYPKKIK
+358 LDPNLYPKQIK
-369 ENSELIAKEYGHT
+369 QISELIAKEYGHT

-409 AAQAMADIRS
+409 AAQAMADIRG

>member
-1 MMKRITL
+1 MKRTL
-8 LAVCLLLVFTA
+8 LMLLSLVMI
-19 VWAQGEKE
+19 VSVLGAQGTQEIKQ
-27 AKESTGPVT
+27 SGPVT
-36 IKYAFWG
+36 LKYAFWG

-51 QDIIKAFEESHPDIK
+51 QDIIKAFEEKHPDIK
-66 IESIVSGYSDYHTK
+66 IEPIVSGYADYHTK

-108 AVESLSPYIERDGL
+108 AVESLSPFIQRDKI

-132 EEATVDGQIYGLPWG
+132 EEAIVDGQIYGLPWG

-152 MLLNLDAFENA
+152 MLLNLDVFEKS
-163 GVSLPSL
+163 GVALPSL
-170 DWTTEDFERIVRSFN
+170 DWTTKDFERIVRSFN

-214 LLSEDKSQYTG
+214 LLSEDKSRYTG
-225 DSPKATSAIQMLAD
+225 DSPEASSAIQMLAD
-239 LYAEGYMPKDT
+239 LYKEGYMPKDT

-283 IEGMRF
+283 IEGIRF
-289 EAWTMPQALDS
+289 EAWTMPQALNS

-311 SMSKSSK
+311 SISKSSK
-318 VKEAAWTF
+318 QKEAAWIF

-348 LNIAENWALY
+348 LNIPENWAFY
-358 LDPNLYPKKIK
+358 LDPNLYPKQIK
-369 ENSELIAKEYGHT
+369 QNSELIAKEYGHT

-409 AAQAMADIRS
+409 AQQAMADIRA

>member
-1 MMKRITL
+1 MKRTL
-8 LAVCLLLVFTA
+8 LVVLSVLMILNALG
-19 VWAQGEKE
+19 AQGSQET
-27 AKESTGPVT
+27 AKSSGPVT
-36 IKYAFWG
+36 LKYAFWG

-51 QDIIKAFEESHPDIK
+51 QDIIKAFEEKHPDIK
-66 IESIVSGYSDYHTK
+66 IEPIVSGYSDYHTK

-108 AVESLSPYIERDGL
+108 AVESLSPYIKHDNVN
-122 DLDLYPKMGI
+122 LDLYPKMVI

-152 MLLNLDAFENA
+152 MLLNLDAFEKA
-163 GVSLPSL
+163 GIPLPSL

-185 PQKDKVYGFAI
+185 PQQTKVYGFAL
-196 DTNYLSSV
+196 DTGYLSGF
-204 LPHIWSKGGT
+204 LPHIWAKGGT
-214 LLSEDKSQYTG
+214 LLSADKSQYTG
-225 DSPKATSAIQMLAD
+225 DSPEAASAIQMLAD
-239 LYAEGYMPKDT
+239 LYKEGYMPKDT

-257 ALRRWFSNGTI
+257 ALRRWFSNGTVAI
-268 AMMSGSAQEILAIQK
+268 IGGSAQEILAIQK
-283 IEGMRF
+283 IAGMRF
-289 EAWTMPQALDS
+289 EAWTMPQAKNS

-311 SMSKSSK
+311 SISKSSK
-318 VKEAAWTF
+318 LKEAAWTF
-326 TKFLRGV
+326 TSFLRGV

-348 LNIAENWALY
+348 LNIPENWALY
-358 LDPNLYPKKIK
+358 LDPNLYPKQIK
-369 ENSELIAKEYGHT
+369 QNSELIATEYGHT

-400 QSAMLGTKT
+400 QSAMLGSKT

-419 DITKIIETNSK
+419 DITKIIENNSK

>member
-1 MMKRITL
+1 MKRTL
-8 LAVCLLLVFTA
+8 LVLLGLVMILAAVG
-19 VWAQGEKE
+19 AQGSQ
-27 AKESTGPVT
+27 ESQKSGPVT
-36 IKYAFWG
+36 LKYAFWG

-51 QDIIKAFEESHPDIK
+51 QDIIKAFEEKHPDIK
-66 IESIVSGYSDYHTK
+66 IEPIVSGYADYHTK

-108 AVESLSPYIERDGL
+108 AVESLSPYIQRDKI
-122 DLDLYPKMGI
+122 DLNLYPKMGI

-152 MLLNLDAFENA
+152 MLLNLDVFEKA
-163 GVSLPSL
+163 GVALPSL
-170 DWTTEDFERIVRSFN
+170 DWTTKDFERIVRSFN

-214 LLSEDKSQYTG
+214 LLSEDKSRYTG
-225 DSPKATSAIQMLAD
+225 DSPEASSAIQMLAD
-239 LYAEGYMPKDT
+239 LYKEGYMPKDT

-283 IEGMRF
+283 IEGIRF
-289 EAWTMPQALDS
+289 EAWTMPQAMNS

-311 SMSKSSK
+311 SISKSSK
-318 VKEAAWTF
+318 QKEAAWIF

-358 LDPNLYPKKIK
+358 LDPNLYPKQIK
-369 ENSELIAKEYGHT
+369 QNSELIAKEYGHT

-409 AAQAMADIRS
+409 AAQAMADIRG

>member
-1 MMKRITL
+1 MKRTL
-8 LAVCLLLVFTA
+8 LMLLSLVMI
-19 VWAQGEKE
+19 VSVLGAQGTQEIKQ
-27 AKESTGPVT
+27 SGPVT
-36 IKYAFWG
+36 LKYAFWG

-51 QDIIKAFEESHPDIK
+51 QDIIKAFEEKHPDIK
-66 IESIVSGYSDYHTK
+66 IEPIVSGYADYHTK

-108 AVESLSPYIERDGL
+108 AVESLSPFIQRDKI

-132 EEATVDGQIYGLPWG
+132 EEAIVDGQIYGLPWG

-152 MLLNLDAFENA
+152 MLLNLDVFEKS
-163 GVSLPSL
+163 GVALPSL
-170 DWTTEDFERIVRSFN
+170 DWTTKDFERIVRSFN

-214 LLSEDKSQYTG
+214 LLSEDKSRYTG
-225 DSPKATSAIQMLAD
+225 DSPEASSAIQMLAD
-239 LYAEGYMPKDT
+239 LYKEGYMPKDT

-283 IEGMRF
+283 IEGIRF
-289 EAWTMPQALDS
+289 EAWTMPQALNS

-311 SMSKSSK
+311 SISKSSK
-318 VKEAAWTF
+318 QKEAAWTF

-348 LNIAENWALY
+348 LNIPENWAYY
-358 LDPNLYPKKIK
+358 LDPNLYPKQIK
-369 ENSELIAKEYGHT
+369 QNSELIAKEYGHT

-409 AAQAMADIRS
+409 AQQAMADIRA